1 MAGVG
6 GRPERIL
13 LVDDHPVVRRGL
25 RELLSAAFPGVT
37 IHEAGT
43 GARAVGLASSEE
55 WTLMLLDLSLP
66 DYSGL
71 EVLRRVR
78 AVRPTLPVL
87 MLSVHAADRFARR
100 AIAAGASGYVM
111 KHAGDDELIAAVALY
126 VHGDVS
132 APGVPGEGSTRLS
145 VSHGPT
151 LHDELSS
158 REFQT
163 LRLIGRGRTISEIA
177 AELRLSVK
185 TVSTYRARTLTKM
198 KMQTTAELMHY
209 AIRHGLVE

>member
-1 MAGVG
+1 MIEVG

-25 RELLSAAFPGVT
+25 RELLSAAFPGVA

-43 GARAVGLASSEE
+43 GARAVGLAISED
-55 WTLMLLDLSLP
+55 WSLMLLDLSLP

-87 MLSVHAADRFARR
+87 MLSMHAADRFARR

-111 KHAGDDELIAAVALY
+111 KHAGDDELVAAVAPY
-126 VHGDVS
+126 VHGGTPAS
-132 APGVPGEGSTRLS
+132 GVARAGAT
-145 VSHGPT
+145 HGT
-151 LHDELSS
+151 ASHDELSS

-177 AELRLSVK
+177 AELGLSVK
-185 TVSTYRARTLTKM
+185 TVSTYRSRTLTKM

-209 AIRHGLVE
+209 AIRHGLVG